1 MNKSKSY
8 PEIHQHFPINEI
20 RKSKS
25 LNDINENRF
34 YFESFFEGDGP
45 LGIRFQDKD
54 GEILVSDIV
63 DYTVASETFGLEVGF
78 ILTNINNKDISTL
91 SFQKAMKKIGE
102 SWKTRSSVFLQ
113 FKKKVNDEI
122 YNSLDSINYLD
133 YYEHF
138 IELGT
143 KEKMDFDFIEYNDLV
158 EMGVPSEKIK
168 DFTRLNSSILSGR

>member
-45 LGIRFQDKD
+45 LGIYFQEEG

-63 DYTVASETFGLEVGF
+63 DRTVASETFGLERGF
-78 ILTNINNKDISTL
+78 ILTNINNKEISGC
-91 SFQKAMKKIGE
+91 SFQSAMRKIGR

-113 FKKKVNDEI
+113 FKKKVNVEI

-133 YYEHF
+133 YYENF
-138 IELGT
+138 IELGA
-143 KEKMDFDFIEYNDLV
+143 KEKIDFEFIEYNDLV
-158 EMGVPSEKIK
+158 EMGVAPEKIK
-168 DFTRLNSSILSGR
+168 DFSLLNTSILSER